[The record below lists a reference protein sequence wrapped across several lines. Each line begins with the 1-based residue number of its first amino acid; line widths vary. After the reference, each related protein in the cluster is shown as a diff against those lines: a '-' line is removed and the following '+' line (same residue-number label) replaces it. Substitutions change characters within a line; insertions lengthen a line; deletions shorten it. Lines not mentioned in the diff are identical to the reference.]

1 MLKQLLNLHPLCGQ
15 QHQLNGLYL
24 DHRVDTLGSTTDP
37 FIYANFLSSLD
48 GRIALEDRAQN
59 IPSYA
64 ENQGNEATG
73 KFANPKCTAVAVREG
88 G

>member
-64 ENQGNEATG
+64 ENQGNGAIA
-73 KFANPKCTAVAVREG
+73 K
-88 G
+88 